1 MSEFNKIGEKGE
13 MINDARSFGE
23 VKNKSVMQMSPSMKK
38 SNINAF
44 INSAIVIIGLEA
56 FTSYKNAQMK
66 MEEEKTKV

>member
-56 FTSYKNAQMK
+56 FTSFKNAQMK